1 VSDMDEQ
8 LERIRRAEEQLATQA
23 TWSEDEPARVRRR
36 IRASIAGTVI
46 LALLAFIVLIPV
58 GAALGFL
65 ARVVARMLNG

>member
-1 VSDMDEQ
+1 MDEQ